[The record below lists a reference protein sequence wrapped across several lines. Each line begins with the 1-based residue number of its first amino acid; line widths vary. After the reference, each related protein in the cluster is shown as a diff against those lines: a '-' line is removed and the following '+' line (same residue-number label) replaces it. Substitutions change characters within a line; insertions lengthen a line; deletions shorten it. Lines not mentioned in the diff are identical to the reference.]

1 MQILVVDDSALVRDM
16 VTSIVV
22 NAGYPQPLLAKDAR
36 EAKAHIKRSVVDLI
50 LMDIQ
55 LPGVD
60 GLQLTRQIR
69 RNLKDEQWIPIIFL
83 TIKDDPDYLAAAIDA
98 GGDDYLVKPVNPVV
112 LLAKVHAM
120 ARISNMKAALD
131 ETNLQLNR
139 LTQIDALTN
148 VINRRGFD
156 ESLMH
161 SWRLHRRNDQELCL
175 LFLDIDDFK
184 TYNDNYGHPQGT
196 AVCVRWRSYSKP
208 VYATRVICWL
218 ATAVKSLSS
227 SCPIRLCVRRKSSLR
242 VSCLNWLRSELSISI
257 HMSRLISPPAS
268 ESAQP
273 VMGQVPRRNCSVRQ
287 TAACIKPNPMAV
299 IRSAALKILSNWR
312 RMQNYE

>member
-22 NAGYPQPLLAKDAR
+22 DAGYPQPLLAKDAR
-36 EAKAHIKRSVVDLI
+36 EAKTHIKRSVVDLI

-120 ARISNMKAALD
+120 ARISSMKAALD

-161 SWRLHRRNDQELCL
+161 SWRLHRRNNQELCL

-184 TYNDNYGHPQGT
+184 TYNDNYGHPQGDRCLRQVAELFKTCLRNESDLLARYGGEEFVIVLPNTTLRAAEKLAQSILLKLAQERIEHRHSHVAPYITTSIGISTTRDGATT
-196 AVCVRWRSYSKP
+196 AQKLLSQADRSLYKAKSNG
-208 VYATRVICWL
+208 RNQICCFEDIEQL
-218 ATAVKSLSS
+218 ATDA
-227 SCPIRLCVRRKSSLR
+227 
-242 VSCLNWLRSELSISI
+242 EL
-257 HMSRLISPPAS
+257 
-268 ESAQP
+268 
-273 VMGQVPRRNCSVRQ
+273 
-287 TAACIKPNPMAV
+287 
-299 IRSAALKILSNWR
+299 
-312 RMQNYE
+312 